1 MLFSTANSMMLFKL
15 SSMPIRQR
23 SSQQRANC
31 NGADPDMELTLKEFL
46 RGGKEQLTAA
56 GFPEVDA
63 EHLLAHVLGISR
75 MELHNP
81 VTVENAINAI
91 GDIAVIEET
100 FWKLL
105 DRRCAHEPLQYLT
118 GVAYFR
124 YLELQVGPG
133 VLVPRPESE
142 LLVDAVLRNIE
153 GREGAVSVVDLG
165 AGSGAL
171 TLAIAT
177 EAPQTHLIAVEKDP
191 AAVNWLRKNVSRIDE
206 TVRILESD
214 VEDALDGVKCDVVIA
229 NPPYIPDGQE
239 LPQDVAEHEPAVA
252 LFGGED
258 GMAIPR
264 RFINAAARLLKSG
277 GFLAIEHHESQPID
291 IAAAMLADFENIQCH
306 NDLVGRP
313 RFTTGTRR

>member
-1 MLFSTANSMMLFKL
+1 
-15 SSMPIRQR
+15 
-23 SSQQRANC
+23 
-31 NGADPDMELTLKEFL
+31 MELTFKEFL
-46 RGGKEQLTAA
+46 RSGKEQLSAA
-56 GFPEVDA
+56 GYPEVDA

-75 MELHNP
+75 MDLHNP
-81 VTVENAINAI
+81 VTVENAIVAI
-91 GDIAVIEET
+91 GDTTIIEET

-142 LLVDAVLRNIE
+142 LLVEAVLKNIA
-153 GREGAVSVVDLG
+153 GREGAVSVIDLG

-191 AAVNWLRKNVSRIDE
+191 AAVEWLRKNVSRIDE
-206 TVRILESD
+206 TVRIIESD
-214 VEDALDGVKCDVVIA
+214 VEDALDGVKCDVLIA
-229 NPPYIPDGQE
+229 NPPYIPNGQE
-239 LPQDVAEHEPAVA
+239 LPKDVADHEPAIA
-252 LFGGED
+252 LFGGSD
-258 GMAIPR
+258 GMEIPR
-264 RFINAAARLLKSG
+264 KFINAAARLLKSG
-277 GFLAIEHHESQPID
+277 GFFAIEHHESQPID
-291 IAAAMLADFENIQCH
+291 IAAAMLKDFDQIELH

-313 RFTTGTRR
+313 RFTTGIRR